1 MCAQTGRVDGLTA
14 LEVTIACG
22 RLAGTAP
29 HLRALAMVVEP
40 EQLWRL
46 CREELQGRDLDV
58 DGWII
63 KPRWFAITVVSTGRR
78 GRTAGPLRP
87 STIEWR
93 TFAEHLARR

>member
-1 MCAQTGRVDGLTA
+1 VDGLTG

-22 RLAGTAP
+22 RLAGIAP
-29 HLRALAMVVEP
+29 HLRALAIVAGP

-46 CREELQGRDLDV
+46 CREELQGRDLEA

-63 KPRWFAITVVSTGRR
+63 KPRWFGIVVVSTGRR
-78 GRTAGPLRP
+78 GRIAGP

-93 TFAEHLARR
+93 TFAEQLARR